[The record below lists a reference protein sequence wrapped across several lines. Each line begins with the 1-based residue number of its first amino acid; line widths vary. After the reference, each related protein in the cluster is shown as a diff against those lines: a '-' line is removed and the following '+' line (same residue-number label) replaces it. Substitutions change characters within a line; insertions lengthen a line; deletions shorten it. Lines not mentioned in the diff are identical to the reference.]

1 MTIIKSFSV
10 GNGDMFYIQHV
21 SDNFSIIDCCLS
33 DENRE
38 EIVNEI
44 LNKAKSKNIIR
55 FISTHPDDDHI
66 RGLKYLDN
74 QLGILN
80 FYCVKNEAIKTN
92 ETDDFIRYCE
102 LRDDSQKVFYLEKG
116 CRRKWMN
123 MGDDERG
130 SAGINILWPIT
141 NNEEFKD
148 ALKQAKEGRN
158 TNNISPIIEYSLK
171 DSVRAIW
178 MGDLE
183 ENFLVKIKDELVLP
197 NADIV
202 FAPHHGRKIGKI
214 PKELLDKLD
223 PKLIIIGEAPS
234 ENLDYYSGYNTIT
247 QNTAGDII
255 FECITGKV
263 HIYVSNKNYKVSFLD
278 QEDANSF
285 NYYIGTLNL

>member
-33 DENRE
+33 DKNRE

-80 FYCVKNEAIKTN
+80 FYCVKNEAIKTD

-102 LRDDSQKVFYLEKG
+102 LRDDSQKAFYLEKG

-130 SAGINILWPIT
+130 SAGINILCPIT

-158 TNNISPIIEYSLK
+158 TNNISPIIEYSLE
-171 DSVRAIW
+171 DGVRAIW

-183 ENFLVKIKDELVLP
+183 ENFLVKIEDELDLP

-202 FAPHHGRKIGKI
+202 VAS
-214 PKELLDKLD
+214 ELYG
-223 PKLIIIGEAPS
+223 I
-234 ENLDYYSGYNTIT
+234 
-247 QNTAGDII
+247 
-255 FECITGKV
+255 
-263 HIYVSNKNYKVSFLD
+263 
-278 QEDANSF
+278 
-285 NYYIGTLNL
+285 